1 MAADE
6 ELDDLLEL
14 AGCCFRDAMRAV
26 DIEAFFSR
34 RDIPLAEGTS
44 KKTVAQNTL
53 ASLPPTKALA
63 LVLEFARERRDIG
76 LQDQVYLLQDKDQP
90 EISAITRD
98 RVADRLGAGIHG
110 QGIRPDVIEG
120 LFDLSSPVDFFDGPT
135 KIDDLRQHATGAD
148 PLWNAKEVFEII
160 GAITCPSRRFAQ
172 LIETALDPRFRDA
185 DDQAALAADLTRIL
199 QLDGYEVAQT
209 GEVSG
214 RATFSV
220 RPVRRGVDGRPKNL
234 IFASNGPKP
243 RLGFSDAIDNEVV
256 VLEHA
261 DSCLVYERPIGN
273 GLSWLDLVRWW
284 MEQKGIV
291 DLAEARTSL
300 GRRLLAS
307 LDDGPEQEFFK
318 AYFRN
323 FAERLGDRLPAL
335 IPQVYLHYDPEIARR
350 LADKRVLFR
359 QRMDFLMLLPGR
371 QRVVLEIDGKHHYAK
386 GERADPGLYAEM
398 VAADRNLRLRGY
410 EVFRFGG
417 SEFSNPKGSMQESV
431 DKLVKSFFEELFV
444 VHRLG

>member
-1 MAADE
+1 MAGDG
-6 ELDDLLEL
+6 ELDDLFEL

-76 LQDQVYLLQDKDQP
+76 LQDRVYLLQDKDQT
-90 EISAITRD
+90 EISAVTRD

-110 QGIRPDVIEG
+110 QGIRPDVIEE
-120 LFDLSSPVDFFDGPT
+120 LFDLSSPADFFDGPT
-135 KIDDLRQHATGAD
+135 KIEELRQHATGAA
-148 PLWNAKEVFEII
+148 PLWNAKEVFEFI

-172 LIETALDPRFRDA
+172 LIETVLDPRFRDA

-261 DSCLVYERPIGN
+261 DSCLIYERPIGN

-284 MEQKGIV
+284 MEQRGSPTSLRHAPASGGV
-291 DLAEARTSL
+291 YLLRLTTVLSRNSSRRTSAISL
-300 GRRLLAS
+300 SDLETSCRRS
-307 LDDGPEQEFFK
+307 S
-318 AYFRN
+318 
-323 FAERLGDRLPAL
+323 
-335 IPQVYLHYDPEIARR
+335 RR
-350 LADKRVLFR
+350 FTCTTIRR
-359 QRMDFLMLLPGR
+359 S
-371 QRVVLEIDGKHHYAK
+371 
-386 GERADPGLYAEM
+386 
-398 VAADRNLRLRGY
+398 RG
-410 EVFRFGG
+410 VSRTNAFCSG
-417 SEFSNPKGSMQESV
+417 SAWTF
-431 DKLVKSFFEELFV
+431 
-444 VHRLG
+444 